1 MSRLGSSH
9 SHTSSLK
16 STGGREEDEVALL
29 NGKNLLQLKQKGN
42 YGKIIFITAS
52 LVTDIFKLHFF

>member
-9 SHTSSLK
+9 SHASSRE

-29 NGKNLLQLKQKGN
+29 NGKNLLQLKQIGN
-42 YGKIIFITAS
+42 YGQIYLS
-52 LVTDIFKLHFF
+52 QHH